1 MLLRFFRRL
10 SSLVGIPVIHQRLDD
25 LEQMSARFDSAL
37 GPTSDH
43 VERRLSELGG
53 ALTAS
58 LEVLNNELQRMSA
71 GQLDLHNQQAAHFE
85 NRLASL
91 NEALVAYVDAKQE
104 QQSLALGSSSDEI
117 SARLTQ
123 LRQSM
128 DALRLQL
135 SATSSS
141 SVTPAVGD
149 APAVRPSS
157 VIDDAFYV
165 ALENHFR
172 GSRDLIAERQQV
184 YVTELPVVVTDQ
196 HPVVD
201 LGCGRGEWL
210 LALKEQGIPVR
221 GVDSNVVCVTECAS
235 KGLDVELDDLV
246 TFLGKQP
253 DQSVGAFTLFQVLEH
268 LPFDVLLTTLR
279 QIRRVLVPG
288 GRLIA
293 EVPNAKNLRVSAGTF
308 WIDPTHHRPLYPE
321 LLLFLADEVGFS
333 NATGI
338 YSNDLSPKFD
348 LSSLTDGPREAL
360 QRVVDAIDT
369 AGDFALIATA

>member
-1 MLLRFFRRL
+1 MIGPISDHADRRL
-10 SSLVGIPVIHQRLDD
+10 REIGDSLLVLLQEDKEVISRIQADVRAIAHDQVSIRD
-25 LEQMSARFDSAL
+25 
-37 GPTSDH
+37 
-43 VERRLSELGG
+43 
-53 ALTAS
+53 
-58 LEVLNNELQRMSA
+58 
-71 GQLDLHNQQAAHFE
+71 QQSAHFE

-91 NEALVAYVDAKQE
+91 NEALVAYVDAKQD
-104 QQSLALGSSSDEI
+104 QQSLALGSSIDEI
-117 SARLTQ
+117 SARLAQ
-123 LRQSM
+123 LRQSI
-128 DALRLQL
+128 DTLRLQL
-135 SATSSS
+135 AATGSSS
-141 SVTPAVGD
+141 TTPPEGVTPSVD
-149 APAVRPSS
+149 RSS

-172 GSRDLIAERQQV
+172 GSRDLVAERQQV
-184 YVTELPVVVTDQ
+184 YLAELPPMVSDQ

-210 LALKEQGIPVR
+210 LALTERGIPVR
-221 GVDSNVVCVTECAS
+221 GVDSNVVCVAECAS
-235 KGLDVELDDLV
+235 KGLDVELGDLV

-253 DQSVGAFTLFQVLEH
+253 DQSVGVFTLFQVLEH

-348 LSSLTDGPREAL
+348 LSSLPDGPREAL

>member
-1 MLLRFFRRL
+1 M
-10 SSLVGIPVIHQRLDD
+10 V
-25 LEQMSARFDSAL
+25 
-37 GPTSDH
+37 
-43 VERRLSELGG
+43 
-53 ALTAS
+53 
-58 LEVLNNELQRMSA
+58 N
-71 GQLDLHNQQAAHFE
+71 
-85 NRLASL
+85 
-91 NEALVAYVDAKQE
+91 
-104 QQSLALGSSSDEI
+104 
-117 SARLTQ
+117 
-123 LRQSM
+123 
-128 DALRLQL
+128 
-135 SATSSS
+135 
-141 SVTPAVGD
+141 
-149 APAVRPSS
+149 
-157 VIDDAFYV
+157 DAFYV

-184 YVTELPVVVTDQ
+184 YLTELPSVVSDQ

-210 LALKEQGIPVR
+210 LALKAQGIPVR
-221 GVDSNVVCVTECAS
+221 GVDSNVVCVAECAS
-235 KGLDVELDDLV
+235 KGLDVELGDLV

-348 LSSLTDGPREAL
+348 LSSLPDGPREAL